1 MFVQTYSYEMNPL
14 TQRPSVPTSATSDEI
29 GPTIPVHLSATN
41 GEDVLGA
48 TGCSSLLSS
57 QASRDDVLSHR
68 VVAPFHE
75 AHDWSY
81 QPLEFPID
89 PARSLTY
96 DGGYVR
102 THNTLIQKYAT
113 HSMTDRPYV
122 SPQMTPDTNIS
133 VSGLI
138 EGSIIRPRL
147 LELDP
152 ETGLATQPAF
162 SGFSLICKWEGCKYA
177 RSFGREAELLRH
189 VKTVHLSPSAYF
201 CPELG
206 CSKSCSRK
214 DNLEA
219 HRRRAHGR
227 RE

>member
-1 MFVQTYSYEMNPL
+1 MFVQMYSYEMSPL
-14 TQRPSVPTSATSDEI
+14 TQRPSAKRIMAPTSATSDEN

-41 GEDVLGA
+41 GEDVLRA
-48 TGCSSLLSS
+48 TGCSGLSS
-57 QASRDDVLSHR
+57 IQASRDDVLGRR
-68 VVAPFHE
+68 VVAPTHE
-75 AHDWSY
+75 AHDWSH

-89 PARSLTY
+89 PARSPTY
-96 DGGYVR
+96 YGGYVS
-102 THNTLIQKYAT
+102 THNTILQKYAT
-113 HSMTDRPYV
+113 HSMTDRPYA
-122 SPQMTPDTNIS
+122 SPQMTPDTNMS

-138 EGSIIRPRL
+138 EGSIIQPRL

-177 RSFGREAELLRH
+177 HSFGREAELLRH
-189 VKTVHLSPSAYF
+189 VKTVHLSPSAFF

-214 DNLEA
+214 DNCWK
-219 HRRRAHGR
+219 H
-227 RE
+227 